1 MKRAK
6 KKNRTKVFRKQGT
19 SRAMTPYELVE
30 SSTKPSKQNG
40 RSLSKIQHGAHAL
53 RRRYYAGLLDGRS
66 KLGMWTRELERDF
79 CQHLSFESVDQMPPT
94 MAMMVR
100 STIGNWLLLCTHHA
114 GQEKH
119 MFDLRAAE
127 NTVLRNCREL
137 GIQPTLH
144 QIPSLKEYI
153 EEKEAQ
159 QR

>member
-1 MKRAK
+1 MKIAK

-53 RRRYYAGLLDGRS
+53 RRRYFAGLLDGRS
-66 KLGMWTRELERDF
+66 KIGMWTRELERDF
-79 CQHLSFESVDQMPPT
+79 CQHLSFESVEHMPPT

-114 GQEKH
+114 GHEKH

-127 NTVLRNCREL
+127 NTVLRNCKEL
-137 GIQPTLH
+137 GIKLNPA
-144 QIPSLKEYI
+144 PMKDLKTYLKDKSY
-153 EEKEAQ
+153 EE
-159 QR
+159 